1 MKIAQRVGSIVTLV
15 SAVLAVAC
23 SSGTAPGSS
32 STGAGTSSGDPPGN
46 GLAYYRDIKPIFDA
60 KCASCHYEGGI
71 GPFAVTSYA
80 DFQPYLALIK
90 QKVTSKEMPPWLA
103 DDSCTDYVADR
114 SLDDAQI
121 KTIGDWVDGGGLEGD
136 AKDEGKPVDVGP
148 TYALSRV
155 DLSLSLPTD
164 YLQVKEPDDYRC
176 FVIDWPKSDVTYVTG
191 FRANPGN
198 AKVVHHVI
206 AFLAPPSQ
214 VDTVKKLDDAE
225 PGEGYTCFGGPG
237 FNQTNWIG
245 AWAPGSLGTDYP
257 VGTGIKVEPGSKVVL
272 QVHYNTLTAGKQ
284 KDRTSIDFKL
294 DPTVTK
300 EATIQPWTNP
310 TWLSNKPTM
319 KIPAFEADTMHSFAF
334 DPTPFLSK
342 GKPFLM
348 YSANLHMH
356 QLGTHA
362 KLTIQRKE
370 GDEDCLLDIPKWNF
384 HWQGSYG
391 FPTPKVFHPGD
402 KVYLECHWDNTPPM
416 QPIVDGKAQMPK
428 DVFWGESTTDEMCL
442 GGFYM
447 VVP

>member
-1 MKIAQRVGSIVTLV
+1 MKQAQRVGSIVTLI
-15 SAVLAVAC
+15 SAALAAGC
-23 SSGTAPGSS
+23 SSGTEPGSTTS
-32 STGAGTSSGDPPGN
+32 GTTGGNPPGN

-71 GPFAVTSYA
+71 APFTVDTYA

-90 QKVTSKEMPPWLA
+90 QKVASKEMPPWLA
-103 DDSCTDYVADR
+103 DGSCTDYVADR

-121 KTIGDWVDGGGLEGD
+121 KLIGDWVDGGGVEGD
-136 AKDEGKPVDVGP
+136 PKDVGKPIDVGP

-155 DLSLSLPTD
+155 DLNLSLPID

-176 FVIDWPKSDVTYVTG
+176 FVIDWPKSEVSYVTG

-237 FNQTNWIG
+237 FDQTNWIG
-245 AWAPGSLGTDYP
+245 AWAPGSQGTDYP
-257 VGTGIKVEPGSKVVL
+257 EGTGIKIEPGSKVVL
-272 QVHYNTLTAGKQ
+272 QVHYNTLTSGKQ
-284 KDRTSIDFKL
+284 ADRTSVDFKL
-294 DPTVTK
+294 DPTVLK
-300 EATIQPWTNP
+300 EAIIQPWANP
-310 TWLSNKPTM
+310 SWLTKKDTM
-319 KIPAFEADTMHSFAF
+319 KIPAFAPDTKHSFAF
-334 DPTPFLSK
+334 DPTGFLSD

-356 QLGTHA
+356 QLGTKA
-362 KLTIQRKE
+362 KLSIQRK
-370 GDEDCLLDIPKWNF
+370 GGGEDCLLDIPRWDF

-391 FPTPKVFHPGD
+391 FPAPKVFNPGD
-402 KVYLECHWDNTPPM
+402 KVYLECHWNNTPPM
-416 QPIVDGKAQMPK
+416 QPIVDGKPQIPK
-428 DVFWGESTTDEMCL
+428 DVFWGEGTTDEMCL